1 MEKQK
6 VSVTVPLPM
15 FSAATVRQGKSSKIN
30 ISSSFARKRKSDHFH
45 IRKRAQHKGALSVGL
60 ETLAHFQFSPI
71 TGPRSCDSNQIFFKL

>member
-30 ISSSFARKRKSDHFH
+30 ISSSFAIH